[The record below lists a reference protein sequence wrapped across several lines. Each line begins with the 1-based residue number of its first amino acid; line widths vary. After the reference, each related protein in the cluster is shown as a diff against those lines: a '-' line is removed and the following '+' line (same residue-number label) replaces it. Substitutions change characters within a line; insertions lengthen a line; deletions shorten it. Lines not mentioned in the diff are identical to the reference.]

1 MLDNLINL
9 TPHQGVTLQAQLR
22 QKLVEAILDGYVP
35 PASPLPSC
43 RRLAKHLG
51 VARNTVVLA
60 YQDLVD
66 EGFLIS
72 KERSGY
78 FVNQD
83 MLAGRAATT
92 AGAPSANAGPDW
104 RARLAVSMAGQR
116 NVVKP
121 ENWQDYDYPFIYGQ
135 FDPALFPI
143 AEWRECSRQALGIA
157 AVRDWARDN
166 TNDDP
171 ALVEQIR
178 TRVLARRGVRATA
191 DEILVTV
198 GAQHALY
205 LLAELLIQ
213 PDSRVGIEDPGYA
226 DARNIFSLKTSRFV
240 PLKVDDEGLVDGGHL
255 DPCDYVYVTPS
266 HQYPTTATLSLDRRQ
281 TLLRRAQEKD
291 LVFIEDDYE
300 SELNH
305 VGEPK
310 PALKSLDDGGRVIF
324 VASLSKTLAPGLRL
338 GFMVGPADL
347 IAEARA
353 LRRLMVRH
361 PPANNQRTIALF
373 LTRGHHD
380 SLMRRLS
387 HAYRDRWEVM
397 RRALAKHLPTCS
409 FVETTGGTS
418 VWVEGPAALDAGQLE
433 KAAAADGVV
442 IEPGDVHFMGPR
454 PPRNYFRLGFSS
466 ITVDRIEPGLKR
478 LGKLIDEQLNEKARS

>member
-1 MLDNLINL
+1 MLDNLLRL
-9 TPHQGVTLQAQLR
+9 TPHQGMTLQAQLR

-43 RRLAKHLG
+43 RRLAKQLG

-66 EGFLIS
+66 EGFLIAR
-72 KERSGY
+72 ERSGY
-78 FVNQD
+78 YVNQD
-83 MLAGRAATT
+83 MLVGRAETTTETATV
-92 AGAPSANAGPDW
+92 GASPKW
-104 RARLAVSMAGQR
+104 RNRLALSTAGQR

-121 ENWQDYDYPFIYGQ
+121 ENWQDFDYPFIYGQ

-143 AEWRECSRQALGIA
+143 AEWRECSRQALSIA

-171 ALVEQIR
+171 ALIDQIR
-178 TRVLARRGVRATA
+178 TRVLARRGVRATP

-205 LLAELLIQ
+205 LLAGLLIK
-213 PDSRVGIEDPGYA
+213 PDSRVGIEEPGYA
-226 DARNIFSLKTSRFV
+226 DARNIFSLKTPRLV
-240 PLKVDDEGLVDGGHL
+240 PLAVDGEGLVDGGHL
-255 DPCDYVYVTPS
+255 DSCDYVYLTPS
-266 HQYPTTATLSLDRRQ
+266 HQYPTTATLSLERREA
-281 TLLRRAQEKD
+281 LLRRAAD
-291 LVFIEDDYE
+291 TDMVLIEDDYE
-300 SELNH
+300 SEVSH
-305 VGEPK
+305 VGETK
-310 PALKSLDDGGRVIF
+310 PALKSLDDSGRVIF

-338 GFMVGPADL
+338 GFMVGPAEL
-347 IAEARA
+347 IREARA

-373 LTRGHHD
+373 LARGHHD

-387 HAYRDRWEVM
+387 HSYKVRWEVM
-397 RRALAKHLPTCS
+397 RRALTEHLPTCT

-418 VWVEGPAALDAGQLE
+418 VWVQGPRGLDAGRLE
-433 KAAAADGVV
+433 KAAAAQGIV

-454 PPRNYFRLGFSS
+454 PPRNFFRLGFSS
-466 ITVDRIEPGLKR
+466 IPVDRIEMGLR
-478 LGKLIDEQLNEKARS
+478 LLGQLIDQQIDAK

>member
-1 MLDNLINL
+1 MLDNLLRL
-9 TPHQGVTLQAQLR
+9 TPHQGMTLQAQLR

-43 RRLAKHLG
+43 RRLAKQLG

-66 EGFLIS
+66 EGFLIAR
-72 KERSGY
+72 ERSGY
-78 FVNQD
+78 YVNQD
-83 MLAGRAATT
+83 MLVGHAETTTETATV
-92 AGAPSANAGPDW
+92 GAGPKW
-104 RARLAVSMAGQR
+104 RDRLALSTVGQR

-121 ENWQDYDYPFIYGQ
+121 ENWQDFDYPFIYGQ

-143 AEWRECSRQALGIA
+143 AEWRECSRQALSIA

-171 ALVEQIR
+171 ALVDQIR
-178 TRVLARRGVRATA
+178 TRVLARRGVRATP

-205 LLAELLIQ
+205 LLAELLIK
-213 PDSRVGIEDPGYA
+213 PDSRVGIEEPGYA
-226 DARNIFSLKTSRFV
+226 DARNIFSLKTPRLV
-240 PLKVDDEGLVDGGHL
+240 PLAVDGEGLVDGGHL
-255 DPCDYVYVTPS
+255 DSCDYVYLTPS
-266 HQYPTTATLSLDRRQ
+266 HQYPTTATLSLERREA
-281 TLLRRAQEKD
+281 LLRQAAD
-291 LVFIEDDYE
+291 TDMVLIEDDYE
-300 SELNH
+300 SEVSH
-305 VGEPK
+305 VGETK
-310 PALKSLDDGGRVIF
+310 PALKSLDDSGRVIF

-338 GFMVGPADL
+338 GFMVGPAEL
-347 IAEARA
+347 IREARA

-373 LTRGHHD
+373 LARGHHD

-387 HAYRDRWEVM
+387 HSFKVRWEVM
-397 RRALAKHLPTCS
+397 RRALTEHMPACK

-418 VWVEGPAALDAGQLE
+418 VWVQGPRGLDAGRLE
-433 KAAAADGVV
+433 KAAAAQGIV

-454 PPRNYFRLGFSS
+454 PPRNFFRLGFSS
-466 ITVDRIEPGLKR
+466 IPVDRIEPGLR
-478 LGKLIDEQLNEKARS
+478 LLGQLIDQQINA